1 MRTMIFGKTGQV
13 ARELASITW
22 PKGSSVVQLAR
33 ADCDIADSGAVSRA
47 VHRIRPDAIV
57 NAAAYTAVD
66 RAESEPDLAQRLNRD
81 APAAMARA
89 CAEVGAFLIH
99 LSSDYVFNGLKQ
111 GAYAEGDPVAPL
123 SVYGRTKSEGETA
136 VRKEIERHVI
146 LRTSWVFA
154 SHGNN
159 FVRTMLRL
167 AAEREEI
174 RVVNDQR
181 GTPTAARDIASA
193 IASII
198 VSIAQ
203 GRSAWGTFHFASGE
217 ATTWH
222 DFARAIL
229 DESGLRANLI
239 AMKTA
244 DYVTAARRPMNS
256 ILDCGRIAREYGI
269 GQPVWR
275 QALATVLAE
284 LRGCPDLGSGAST

>member
-1 MRTMIFGKTGQV
+1 
-13 ARELASITW
+13 
-22 PKGSSVVQLAR
+22 
-33 ADCDIADSGAVSRA
+33 
-47 VHRIRPDAIV
+47 
-57 NAAAYTAVD
+57 
-66 RAESEPDLAQRLNRD
+66 
-81 APAAMARA
+81 
-89 CAEVGAFLIH
+89 
-99 LSSDYVFNGLKQ
+99 LKQ
-111 GAYAEGDPVAPL
+111 GAYAEDDPVAPL

-136 VRKEIERHVI
+136 VRNEIERHVI

-167 AAEREEI
+167 ATEREEI

-198 VSIAQ
+198 ASIAR
-203 GRSAWGTFHFASGE
+203 GRSAWGTFHFASSE

-229 DESGLRANLI
+229 DGSGLRANLI
-239 AMKTA
+239 AINTA

-256 ILDCGRIAREYGI
+256 ILDCGRIGREYGI

-284 LRGCPDLGSGAST
+284 LRGSLDPGSGAST

>member
-13 ARELASITW
+13 AGELASIAW
-22 PKGSSVVQLAR
+22 PEGSSVVQLAR
-33 ADCDIADSGAVSRA
+33 ADCDIADPGAVSRA

-89 CAEVGAFLIH
+89 CAEVGGFLIH

-111 GAYAEGDPVAPL
+111 GAYAEDDPVAPL

-167 AAEREEI
+167 AAEKEEI

-193 IASII
+193 IASI
-198 VSIAQ
+198 VASVAQ
-203 GRSAWGTFHFASGE
+203 GRSAWGTFHFASSE

-229 DESGLRANLI
+229 DGSGRRTNLI
-239 AMKTA
+239 AIKTA
-244 DYVTAARRPMNS
+244 DYVTAARRPLNS

-284 LRGCPDLGSGAST
+284 LSRCPDPGSGAST

>member
-13 ARELASITW
+13 AGELASITW
-22 PKGSSVVQLAR
+22 PEGASVVQLAR
-33 ADCDIADSGAVSRA
+33 ADCDIADPGAVSRA
-47 VHRIRPDAIV
+47 VHRIRPDAVV

-66 RAESEPDLAQRLNRD
+66 RAESEPDLAQHLNRD

-89 CAEVGAFLIH
+89 CADVGAFLIH
-99 LSSDYVFNGLKQ
+99 LSSDYVFNGLKR
-111 GAYAEGDPVAPL
+111 GAYAEDDAVAPL

-136 VRKEIERHVI
+136 VRNGIERHVI
-146 LRTSWVFA
+146 VRTSWVFA

-167 AAEREEI
+167 AAERKEI

-193 IASII
+193 IASI
-198 VSIAQ
+198 VASIAQ
-203 GRSAWGTFHFASGE
+203 GRSAWGTFHFASSE

-229 DESGLRANLI
+229 DGSGLRANLI
-239 AMKTA
+239 AIKTS
-244 DYVTAARRPMNS
+244 DYETAACRPMNS
-256 ILDCGRIAREYGI
+256 VLDCGRIAREYGI

-284 LRGCPDLGSGAST
+284 LRGSLDPGRGAST